1 LPDQHDF
8 AIVNYEQYKEIIGET
23 VGYTLSDC
31 QRNES
36 SVEKRNYTV
45 SLTREKKF

>member
-8 AIVNYEQYKEIIGET
+8 VVMNYEQYKEMIGET
-23 VGYTLSDC
+23 VVYTLSDC

-36 SVEKRNYTV
+36 SVEKKISQITQ
-45 SLTREKKF
+45 FP